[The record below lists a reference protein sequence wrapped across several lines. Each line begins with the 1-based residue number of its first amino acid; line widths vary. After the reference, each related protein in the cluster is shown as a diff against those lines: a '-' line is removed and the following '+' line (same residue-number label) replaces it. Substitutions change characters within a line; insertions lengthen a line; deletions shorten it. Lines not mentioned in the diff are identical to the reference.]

1 MISHPF
7 SMVLLPGP
15 NPPLLE
21 VKVPPLLLLLLLLL
35 HLHLVVVI
43 LTDIKRSCV
52 WIGVKGDALE
62 ACADL
67 RITTFLLLHTTTT
80 TTTRISSTSTSIL
93 R

>member
-1 MISHPF
+1 
-7 SMVLLPGP
+7 MVLLPGP

-21 VKVPPLLLLLLLLL
+21 VKVPPLLLLLLLLLL

-80 TTTRISSTSTSIL
+80 TTTRISSSSTSIL